1 MDLVAEGATDP
12 KARTVDRVPLWVL
25 AGVAMVAWTASV
37 SYADLGSRFSL
48 DLRVY
53 RAAANSLFAGHDPY
67 HLHFT
72 SYHLPFTYPPA
83 ALFALSPLSLGSIHL
98 VEALWWWISTL
109 ALVAIVYLGVRTALD
124 IPKARS
130 LWIALAFA
138 PIVGLAFE
146 PLRSNT
152 TYGQINLLLLLLVV
166 VDITSTP
173 HRVQGAL
180 IGLAG
185 AIKLTPLTYLLY
197 FAVKGERRS
206 VLRGVLTFVAIEAVT
221 FAVIPS
227 ESCAYWFHQV
237 FDPGRTGTVGSW
249 RNQSWYGL
257 VHRWPF
263 NPQLASGSWSIL
275 CLFTLGAGA
284 LLVRRLLLRD
294 RTIDAIVALGM
305 CAELVSPIS
314 WSHHWVWIVL
324 VPVLLVRGFDGQP
337 LVAASMFFL
346 CLVGSI
352 GPYAWH
358 PQGWPARDLIDT
370 LVLAGALAF
379 FAWLASEL
387 RLKPIRP
394 GMECRLSSG
403 ISGNA
408 QTNRLVGAQGARS
421 ARYLEVAD

>member
-1 MDLVAEGATDP
+1 MDLVDESAGAP
-12 KARTVDRVPLWVL
+12 IVRAPHRVPLWVL
-25 AGVAMVAWTASV
+25 VGVASVAWTVAV
-37 SYADLGSRFSL
+37 TYADLGSRFSL

-53 RAAANSLFAGHDPY
+53 RAAAQSVLAGHDPY
-67 HLHFT
+67 QPHFT
-72 SYHLPFTYPPA
+72 SYHLPFTYPPT

-98 VEALWWWISTL
+98 VEALWWSVNAL
-109 ALVAIVYLGVRTALD
+109 ALVVILYLGIRTALE

-152 TYGQINLLLLLLVV
+152 TYGQINVVLLLLVV
-166 VDITSTP
+166 VDIT
-173 HRVQGAL
+173 RVPQRVSGVL

-197 FAVKGERRS
+197 FAVKGTWRS
-206 VLRGVLTFVAIEAVT
+206 ILRGVLSFVGIEAVT

-227 ESCAYWFHQV
+227 ASRAYWFHRA
-237 FDPGRTGTVGSW
+237 FDPGRTGTIGSW

-263 NPQLASGSWSIL
+263 TPHSAIISWSVL
-275 CLFTLGAGA
+275 SLLTLGAGVF
-284 LLVRRLLLRD
+284 LVRRLVLRD
-294 RTIDAIVALGM
+294 RKIDAIVALGM
-305 CAELVSPIS
+305 CAELISPIS

-324 VPVLLVRGFDGQP
+324 VPVLLLRGFSGQP
-337 LVAASMFFL
+337 LVAASMVLL

-358 PQGWPARDLIDT
+358 LHGWLNRGLIDT
-370 LVLAGALAF
+370 LVLAGPLHF
-379 FAWLASEL
+379 S
-387 RLKPIRP
+387 P
-394 GMECRLSSG
+394 GWPLNSG
-403 ISGNA
+403 S
-408 QTNRLVGAQGARS
+408 NR
-421 ARYLEVAD
+421 